1 MKPDA
6 DQNATRDAQADRLEI
21 KRLCRPKTT
30 RFKMLS
36 LLWIFPSAGAVVI
49 LAGDAPAWIHQPGLT
64 QCLTSV
70 PLQSWLAVTLL
81 AAHGLFVYLAR
92 HYDRT
97 EPWREVVFYEP
108 GPQSGPAAPSGTTS
122 S

>member
-1 MKPDA
+1 MQPDL
-6 DQNATRDAQADRLEI
+6 DQHATLVVPADRIEI

-49 LAGDAPAWIHQPGLT
+49 LAADAPAWIHQPGIT
-64 QCLTSV
+64 QGLASV

-92 HYDRT
+92 HYHRT
-97 EPWREVVFYEP
+97 EPWREVVFCEP
-108 GPQSGPAAPSGTTS
+108 GPQSGPTAPSGTIS